1 MSTAETFLA
10 WLSVRE
16 GRGIV
21 RKGGNWLARDLKT
34 GDTAGAQSA
43 DRLAQVLSADPELPK
58 AVRPLPQG

>member
-21 RKGGNWLARDLKT
+21 RKGGSWMAKDQKT

-43 DRLAQVLSADPELPK
+43 ERLAQVLSADPELAKP
-58 AVRPLPQG
+58 PQRLAGS